1 MPSLPQKAARG
12 TLNFHV
18 RAAIAWNVVWFAHAN
33 RLPDAD
39 VICEGTV
46 DDLLIE
52 AGRASDDSDVMNAW
66 IAM

>member
-1 MPSLPQKAARG
+1 MSCGSPTRTAC
-12 TLNFHV
+12 
-18 RAAIAWNVVWFAHAN
+18 
-33 RLPDAD
+33 PDAD